1 MYARRELLNLVT
13 RIMRDPFI
21 SGFMINAPGPGATLD
36 RGDAASVEK
45 KYRLR
50 VCCCYCGLP
59 SNLLIATLVVVV
71 RRAAQLGGQGFL
83 ILYSE
88 LRRQW

>member
-1 MYARRELLNLVT
+1 MYARTELLNLVT

-59 SNLLIATLVVVV
+59 SNLLLATLVVVV
-71 RRAAQLGGQGFL
+71 RRCVVTAGCLVV
-83 ILYSE
+83 IYY
-88 LRRQW
+88 